1 MKSMLKSLMS
11 VAAAALALTSC
22 SNDATEE
29 VISKGER
36 KPLEVNATIDCT
48 RTAMAADHVNLEW
61 SDNDEI
67 LLYIGDKLAK
77 ADVIKHTI
85 GNTLTAEY
93 KDGDIVYANYS
104 INNEKYS
111 DGAAKAEFY
120 ITITQKQSTAN
131 VFAGENLP
139 MVAQGTI
146 ANGKVD
152 LSFKPVGCVLVF
164 NVYGPAENEKI
175 QSIKFTALEKC
186 CGYKN
191 CDLTADLTTGL
202 TAEALGYKEL
212 TGGGNSATVEL
223 DTPAAIGTT
232 KPTDTKI
239 GENQVYLVV
248 APFNYTAATFTVT
261 TDAGNTYT
269 FETKNGIDCSQHTAR
284 VVNLN
289 LAKSEELKPSIE
301 VPTVG
306 EQESVAKELEISP
319 IIFNNIATDAIV
331 DVKVYSDDQL
341 TSPLADADSWI
352 TFTNTASIIGNKV
365 LKCNIDANEGTT
377 PRTAYIGIKCAG
389 VQAAIAITQV
399 AKNSTPATPD
409 PSVAEVSKI
418 VTDNRYKEYTTADWI
433 VTYGGGLTNG
443 IASLG
448 SGSNKNASGCYLTK
462 ADYSTLADALGFK
475 APYNDS
481 TDKKAAAIISQKA
494 LPAGYNNVTLEYNNV
509 KAATQI
515 AIAFSTDD
523 GATWTIIKE
532 FVELKASTT
541 AGSVTYEFPQQGAG
555 RYAFVAKS
563 TAANSRITNCKIT
576 YSQK

>member
-104 INNEKYS
+104 INNETYS

-120 ITITQKQSTAN
+120 IKTTQKQSAAN

-389 VQAAIAITQV
+389 VQAVIAITQV
-399 AKNSTPATPD
+399 AKGA
-409 PSVAEVSKI
+409 
-418 VTDNRYKEYTTADWI
+418 
-433 VTYGGGLTNG
+433 
-443 IASLG
+443 
-448 SGSNKNASGCYLTK
+448 
-462 ADYSTLADALGFK
+462 
-475 APYNDS
+475 S
-481 TDKKAAAIISQKA
+481 TDKYYVK
-494 LPAGYNNVTLEYNNV
+494 VTSNLE
-509 KAATQI
+509 
-515 AIAFSTDD
+515 D
-523 GATWTIIKE
+523 WTGDYLI
-532 FVELKASTT
+532 V
-541 AGSVTYEFPQQGAG
+541 YE
-555 RYAFVAKS
+555 
-563 TAANSRITNCKIT
+563 AANKAFNGALTKDQAKNTIDVTITDQGVLSEDKTNAALVKILKSENGDGYVLQTASNYYIYASSKGKLT
-576 YSQK
+576 YTLKYSTISEYSTSFSIEEDGSANITCTGTNKVVLRFNATSDQERFRYYASGQQPIQLYKLQ